1 MHVLLVFVGIGVGT
15 LVSYLGTRY
24 ATKISSYVSDEG
36 LRVVNQLMAIIVLSI
51 AVQFVINGITNA
63 IPQIFE

>member
-1 MHVLLVFVGIGVGT
+1 MHVLLVFVGIGVGI
-15 LVSYLGTRY
+15 LVSYLGMRY
-24 ATKISSYVSDEG
+24 ATRISSYVSDEG